1 LHLAVKEI
9 VMQRD
14 LKAEAQQIFEA
25 GLKAVDPKEAVKRFV
40 ALKGNI
46 LQIGEKELDL
56 NEFSHVW
63 AIGAGKGSA
72 AMAQAVEEILGNLV
86 KGGLVIVKYGYL
98 APLQKIRLEEAGHP
112 TPDENGWRA
121 TRELADLL
129 AKMGRKDLV
138 LFLLSGGGSALLPM
152 PVEGITLA
160 EKMAT
165 TNLLLKS
172 GASIEEMNT
181 IRKHLS
187 QIKGGQLARLANPAT
202 LVSLVLSDVVGDPLD
217 VIASGP
223 TVGDPSTFQDCRA
236 VLDRYSLREKLPP
249 SVRSYLQAGIKGEVP
264 ETPKPNDPIFS
275 NSYTTLVGNN
285 LQALKAAADKAQML
299 GYHTLILSSMIE
311 GDTTE
316 AAGFHSAL
324 LKEIVRSG
332 HPVGPPACLISGG
345 ETTVVVRGK
354 GKGGRNLEF
363 SLAAALDL
371 EGLTGVCLLSGG
383 TDGTDGPTDAA
394 GAVVDGNTV
403 TRALAKGLNPRKFL
417 EENDS
422 YHFFQHLE
430 DLLITGPTNTNVMD
444 LRVML
449 VSAHAKTEVFGLA
462 P

>member
-1 LHLAVKEI
+1 MGKN
-9 VMQRD
+9 

-25 GLKAVDPKEAVKRFV
+25 GLKAVDPKEAVKRLM
-40 ALKGNI
+40 ALKENI

-56 NEFSHVW
+56 NEFKHVW

-152 PVEGITLA
+152 PVEGITLE

-172 GASIEEMNT
+172 GASIVEMNT

-187 QIKGGQLARLANPAT
+187 RIKGGQLVRLANPAT

-236 VLDRYSLREKLPP
+236 VIDRYSLREKLPP
-249 SVRSYLQAGIKGEVP
+249 SVRSYLEAGMKGEVP

-285 LQALKAAADKAQML
+285 LQALKAAAEKAQVL

-311 GDTTE
+311 GDTAE
-316 AAGFHSAL
+316 AAGFHCAL

-363 SLAAALDL
+363 ALAAALDL

-394 GAVVDGNTV
+394 GAVVDGDTV
-403 TRALAKGLNPRKFL
+403 ARALARALNPGEFL

-422 YHFFQHLE
+422 YHFFQHLD

-449 VSAHAKTEVFGLA
+449 VDPNAAN
-462 P
+462 PNR

>member
-1 LHLAVKEI
+1 
-9 VMQRD
+9 MGRN

-40 ALKGNI
+40 TLEGNR
-46 LQIGEKELDL
+46 LHIGEKELDL
-56 NEFSHVW
+56 SEFSHVW
-63 AIGAGKGSA
+63 AIGAGKASA
-72 AMAQAVEEILGNLV
+72 AMAQAVEEILGDLIS
-86 KGGLVIVKYGYL
+86 GGLVIVKYDYR

-121 TRELADLL
+121 TQELADLV

-152 PVEGITLA
+152 PVESITLE

-165 TNLLLKS
+165 TSLLLKS
-172 GASIEEMNT
+172 GASIQEMNT

-187 QIKGGQLARLANPAT
+187 QIKGGRLASLAHPAT
-202 LVSLVLSDVVGDPLD
+202 LVSFVLSDVVGDPLD

-223 TVGDPSTFQDCRA
+223 TVGDPSTFQDCKA
-236 VLDRYSLREKLPP
+236 VLDRYSLTEKVPP
-249 SVRSYLQAGIKGEVP
+249 SVRSHLEAGIKGEVA
-264 ETPKPNDPIFS
+264 ETPKPDNIIFS
-275 NSYTTLVGNN
+275 NTYNTLVGNN
-285 LQALKAAADKAQML
+285 LQALKAAAEEAQLL
-299 GYHTLILSSMIE
+299 GYKTLILSSMIE

-316 AAGFHSAL
+316 AAGFHTAL
-324 LKEIVRSG
+324 IKEIVRSG

-371 EGLTGVCLLSGG
+371 EGLTGVSLLSGG

-394 GAVVDGNTV
+394 GAVVDGDTV
-403 TRALAKGLNPRKFL
+403 ARALAKGLNPREFL
-417 EENDS
+417 KENDS
-422 YHFFQHLE
+422 YHFFQHLD
-430 DLLITGPTNTNVMD
+430 DLLMTGPTNTNVMD

-449 VSAHAKTEVFGLA
+449 VTAHPKTRVLG
-462 P
+462 

>member
-1 LHLAVKEI
+1 
-9 VMQRD
+9 MSRN
-14 LKAEAQQIFEA
+14 LKAEAKQIFEA
-25 GLKAVDPKEAVKRFV
+25 GLKAVDPKEAVSKFV
-40 ALKGNI
+40 TLEGNR
-46 LQIGEKELDL
+46 LHIGEKELDL
-56 NEFSHVW
+56 SEFSRVW
-63 AIGAGKGSA
+63 AIGAGKASA
-72 AMAQAVEEILGNLV
+72 AMAQAVEEILGDLV
-86 KGGLVIVKYGYL
+86 SGGLVIVKYNYG

-121 TRELADLL
+121 TQELADLV

-152 PVEGITLA
+152 PVESITLE

-165 TNLLLKS
+165 TSLLLKS
-172 GASIEEMNT
+172 GASIEEINT

-187 QIKGGQLARLANPAT
+187 QIKGGRLATLAHPAT

-223 TVGDPSTFQDCRA
+223 TVGDPSTFQDCKA
-236 VLDRYSLREKLPP
+236 VLDRYSLTEKVPP
-249 SVRSYLQAGIKGEVP
+249 SVRSHLEAGIKGEVA
-264 ETPKPNDPIFS
+264 ETPKPDNNIFS
-275 NSYTTLVGNN
+275 NTYNTLVGNN
-285 LQALKAAADKAQML
+285 LQALKAAAEEAQLL
-299 GYHTLILSSMIE
+299 GYRTLILSSMIE

-316 AAGFHSAL
+316 AAGFHTAL
-324 LKEIVRSG
+324 VKEIVRSG

-363 SLAAALDL
+363 SLVAALDL

-394 GAVVDGNTV
+394 GAVVDGDTV
-403 TRALAKGLNPRKFL
+403 ARALAKGLDPREFL
-417 EENDS
+417 KENDS
-422 YHFFQHLE
+422 YHFFQHLD
-430 DLLITGPTNTNVMD
+430 DLLMTGPTNTNVMD

-449 VSAHAKTEVFGLA
+449 VYPNAAN
-462 P
+462 PNR

>member
-1 LHLAVKEI
+1 
-9 VMQRD
+9 MQKD
-14 LKAEAQQIFEA
+14 LKAEARQIFEA
-25 GLKAVDPKEAVKRFV
+25 GLRAVDPNEAVKRFV
-40 ALKGNI
+40 ALEGNI
-46 LQIGEKELDL
+46 LKIGEKKLDL

-98 APLQKIRLEEAGHP
+98 APLQKIHLEEAGHP

-129 AKMGRKDLV
+129 GKMGRKDLV

-152 PVEGITLA
+152 PVEGITLE

-172 GASIEEMNT
+172 GASIEEMNI

-236 VLDRYSLREKLPP
+236 VLDRYSLGENLPP
-249 SVRSYLQAGIKGEVP
+249 SVRSYLQAGMKGEVP

-285 LQALKAAADKAQML
+285 LQALKAAAEKAQKL
-299 GYHTLILSSMIE
+299 GYQTLILSSMIE

-324 LKEIVRSG
+324 LKEIVQSG
-332 HPVGPPACLISGG
+332 HPVSPPACLISGG

-403 TRALAKGLNPRKFL
+403 TRALAKGLNPGEFL

-422 YHFFQHLE
+422 YHFFQHLD

-449 VSAHAKTEVFGLA
+449 VNPNAHPKTKVLG
-462 P
+462 

>member
-1 LHLAVKEI
+1 MEK
-9 VMQRD
+9 D
-14 LKAEAQQIFEA
+14 LKADAKEIFAA
-25 GLKAVDPKEAVKRFV
+25 GLRAVDAKEAVKRSLV
-40 ALKGNI
+40 LKGNI

-56 NEFSHVW
+56 RKFNHIW
-63 AIGAGKGSA
+63 ALGAGKGSA
-72 AMAQAVEEILGNLV
+72 GMAQAVEEILGDLV

-98 APLQKIRLEEAGHP
+98 ASLEKIRLEEAGHP

-121 TRELADLL
+121 TRDLVDLL

-152 PVEGITLA
+152 PVEGITLE

-187 QIKGGQLARLANPAT
+187 QIKGGQLARLASPAT
-202 LVSLVLSDVVGDPLD
+202 LVTLVLSDVVGDHLN

-236 VLDRYSLREKLPP
+236 VLDRYSLREKLPT
-249 SVRSYLQAGIKGEVP
+249 SVRSHLEAGIEGRVP
-264 ETPKPNDPIFS
+264 ETPKPNDPIFY

-285 LQALKAAADKAQML
+285 MQALKAAAEKAQML

-311 GDTTE
+311 GDTSE

-324 LKEIVRSG
+324 VKEIVQSG
-332 HPVGPPACLISGG
+332 HPIAPPACLISGG

-363 SLAAALDL
+363 SLAAALEL
-371 EGLTGVCLLSGG
+371 EGLAGVCLLSGG
-383 TDGTDGPTDAA
+383 TDGTDGPTDSA
-394 GAVVDGNTV
+394 GAVADGNTV
-403 TRALAKGLNPRKFL
+403 SRALAKGLNPREFL
-417 EENDS
+417 KENDS
-422 YHFFQHLE
+422 YHFFQHLD

-449 VSAHAKTEVFGLA
+449 VSGH